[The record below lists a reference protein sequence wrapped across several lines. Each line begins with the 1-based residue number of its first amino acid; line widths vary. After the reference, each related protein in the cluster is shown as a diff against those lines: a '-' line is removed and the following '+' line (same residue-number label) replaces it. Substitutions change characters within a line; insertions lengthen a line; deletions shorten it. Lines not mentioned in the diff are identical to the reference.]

1 MKYDI
6 FISYKRVDKDKVF
19 PIKDFIERNTGYN
32 CWIDLDGIE
41 SDAQFADIII
51 KAINN
56 AEVFLF
62 MYSNTHTKIENFEE
76 DWTVKEITFAQKK
89 KKRIVFVNLDNA
101 PLTDRFDFIFGT
113 KQQVAASSD
122 VAMKKLCADIK
133 QWLRNEDEERLE
145 QERIE
150 REKREAEAK
159 IKAEQER
166 LERERREA
174 EQKRLEQERI
184 DRERREAE
192 ARKKACPICGYVHE
206 GENAPELC
214 PQCKQNVQWNV
225 LEEGG
230 NAKIQKSVSN
240 MVNGHEY
247 VDLGLP
253 SGLKWA
259 TCNVGA
265 NKPEDYGDYFAWG
278 ETMTKETY
286 TEYNCPTYGL
296 SKSELQSQGY
306 VDSEGNITSQ
316 YDTARAKWG
325 GKWRMPTKAELQEL
339 LDKCTWSLMSQ
350 NGVEGYKVTGPNG
363 NSIFLPAAGLRDG
376 SSLDL
381 AGSYGYYW
389 SSTPVDF
396 NDSIANDLYFSSSL
410 LLMNSHYRYYGQSVR
425 PVLE

>member
-62 MYSNTHTKIENFEE
+62 MYSNTHSKIENFEE
-76 DWTVKEITFAQKK
+76 DWTVREINFAQKK

-101 PLTDRFDFIFGT
+101 PLTDRFDFMFST

-145 QERIE
+145 QERI
-150 REKREAEAK
+150 
-159 IKAEQER
+159 
-166 LERERREA
+166 
-174 EQKRLEQERI
+174 

-192 ARKKACPICGYVHE
+192 AKRK
-206 GENAPELC
+206 NAE
-214 PQCKQNVQWNV
+214 
-225 LEEGG
+225 
-230 NAKIQKSVSN
+230 IQKSTSN
-240 MVNGHEY
+240 MANGHEY

-278 ETMTKETY
+278 EVNT
-286 TEYNCPTYGL
+286 
-296 SKSELQSQGY
+296 KSEYSPKKYKFGFLMTGFL
-306 VDSEGNITSQ
+306 NLITIGGIKK
-316 YDTARAKWG
+316 YDAARYNWG
-325 GKWRMPTKAELQEL
+325 GKWRIPTKAELQEL
-339 LDKCTWSLMSQ
+339 CDKCTWIWMSQ

-363 NSIFLPAAGLRDG
+363 NSIILPAARYRIWTLLGD
-376 SSLDL
+376 
-381 AGSYGYYW
+381 AGSYGFYW
-389 SSTPVDF
+389 SSTPNESDSYYAYGLSF
-396 NDSIANDLYFSSSL
+396 NSSTHGL
-410 LLMNSHYRYYGQSVR
+410 DYYNRYLGQSVR
-425 PVLE
+425 PVIE

>member
-56 AEVFLF
+56 AKVFLF
-62 MYSNTHTKIENFEE
+62 MYSKTHSKIENFEE
-76 DWTVKEITFAQKK
+76 DWTVKEISFAQMK
-89 KKRIVFVNLDNA
+89 KKRIVFVNLDNT
-101 PLTDRFDFIFGT
+101 PLTDRFYFMFST

-150 REKREAEAK
+150 RERREAEAK
-159 IKAEQER
+159 KKAEQER

-184 DRERREAE
+184 EREKREAE
-192 ARKKACPICGYVHE
+192 AKRK
-206 GENAPELC
+206 NAE
-214 PQCKQNVQWNV
+214 
-225 LEEGG
+225 
-230 NAKIQKSVSN
+230 IQKSTSN
-240 MVNGHEY
+240 MANGHEY

-278 ETMTKETY
+278 ELKPKQEYTVQTY
-286 TEYNCPTYGL
+286 EHYRSFLGINMKMVFLGEI
-296 SKSELQSQGY
+296 S
-306 VDSEGNITSQ
+306 GNTQ

-325 GKWRMPTKAELQEL
+325 GKWRIPTKAELQEL
-339 LDKCTWSLMSQ
+339 CDKCTWIWMSQ

-363 NSIFLPAAGLRDG
+363 NSIFLPAAGFRNG
-376 SSLDL
+376 SSPYR
-381 AGSYGYYW
+381 AGSDGRYW
-389 SSTPVDF
+389 SSTPLGSNSLNAYSLDF
-396 NDSIANDLYFSSSL
+396 NSGNHHMF
-410 LLMNSHYRYYGQSVR
+410 NSGRNNGLSVR